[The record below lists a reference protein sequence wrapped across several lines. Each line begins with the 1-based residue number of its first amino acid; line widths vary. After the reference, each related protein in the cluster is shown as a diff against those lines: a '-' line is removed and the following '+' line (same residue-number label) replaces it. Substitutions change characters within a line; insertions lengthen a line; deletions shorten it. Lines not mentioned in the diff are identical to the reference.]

1 MPVVEPMRTF
11 VSGLPET
18 ACGYGSTL
26 EATEAV
32 RGGLRRMLDTLGVKS
47 LIDAPCG
54 DGNWI
59 KEIDLTDIVYS
70 GMDLSANNV
79 ELAREAALPAWQ
91 HDILREDLPY
101 ADAILCRDFLQHLP
115 TPQVVR
121 ALKNF
126 RHSGAL
132 WLIATCYENDLN
144 DDIAEVGEF
153 RPLNLMA
160 SPFDFPAPYLRID
173 ENPTRPPHFLGAWRL

>member
-1 MPVVEPMRTF
+1 MRTF

-32 RGGLRRMLDTLGVKS
+32 RAGLRPMLDTLGVRD

-59 KEIDLTDIVYS
+59 KEVDLTDIEYS
-70 GMDLSANNV
+70 GRDLSRENV
-79 ELAREAALPAWQ
+79 RRMQIAGLLAWQ
-91 HDILREDLPY
+91 VDITRHLLPC

-115 TPQVVR
+115 TPLAVKTL
-121 ALKNF
+121 ANF
-126 RHSGAL
+126 RRSGAL
-132 WLIATCYENDLN
+132 WLIATCYENDEN
-144 DDIAEVGEF
+144 DDIAEPGEF
-153 RPLNLMA
+153 RPLNLMK